1 MEIKKVEYKDAI
13 NIKKMLVNSPSIVS
27 SGKLLPE
34 ILEHI
39 DKEGCIAKKIVDG
52 DMLLGI
58 WLSKEYETHTSL
70 SYFYVA
76 DEIRRKSI
84 VIEFFM
90 SCMVLI
96 SKDKS
101 LVICAKDTTGFSRY
115 VEPIEGQK
123 DTYVFKGFR

>member
-13 NIKKMLVNSPSIVS
+13 NIKKMLVGSPSIVS

-96 SKDKS
+96 SKDKQ
-101 LVICAKDTTGFSRY
+101 LVICAKDITGFSRY

>member
-1 MEIKKVEYKDAI
+1 MNIEKVEYKDAI
-13 NIKKMLVNSPSIVS
+13 SIKKMLVNSPSIVNT
-27 SGKLLPE
+27 GKLLPE

-52 DMLLGI
+52 DRLLGI

-76 DEIRRKSI
+76 NEIRRKSI

-96 SKDKS
+96 SKDKQ
-101 LVICAKDTTGFSRY
+101 LVICAKDTTGFGKY

>member
-13 NIKKMLVNSPSIVS
+13 EIKKLLVNSPSIVDT
-27 SGKLLPE
+27 GKLLPE

-39 DKEGCIAKKIVDG
+39 DKDGCVANKIVDG

-90 SCMVLI
+90 SCIVLI
-96 SKDKS
+96 DKNKQ
-101 LVICAKDTTGFSRY
+101 LVMCAKDTTGFSRY

>member
-13 NIKKMLVNSPSIVS
+13 EIKKLLVNSPSIVDT
-27 SGKLLPE
+27 GKLLPK

-39 DKEGCIAKKIVDG
+39 DKDGCVANKIVDG

-96 SKDKS
+96 DKDKQ
-101 LVICAKDTTGFSRY
+101 LVMCAKDTTGFSRY

>member
-13 NIKKMLVNSPSIVS
+13 EIKKLLVNSPSIVNT
-27 SGKLLPE
+27 GKLLPE

-39 DKEGCIAKKIVDG
+39 DKEGRVAKKIVDG
-52 DMLLGI
+52 DRLLGI

-76 DEIRRKSI
+76 NEIRRKSI

-96 SKDKS
+96 SKDKQ
-101 LVICAKDTTGFSRY
+101 LVICAKDTTGFGKY